1 MHQEY
6 SDFVNPYARSD
17 YLTELE
23 SEIKKEHSD
32 LLRMLDAKRP
42 IHRIIYRMNPTGSF
56 YNFSFK
62 HTGNYILKSIN
73 LIIKFRDPMRVGFNL
88 KDILLD
94 MYFEMYGKETKFS
107 NTETLWSSRLYNRYL
122 RTWLESIDTIS
133 HTESIWKI
141 NIFDFTHVII
151 HSKYLDETNFLRMFP
166 QKSDIISLGTADFF
180 LETLMEPTD
189 ETNSPQI
196 KYLRP
201 KNSDSHVITK
211 QVYKSWITNSGFCI
225 GLFLCFEPISTKS
238 TNELDPD
245 YIPDLISIKITLDS
259 TINIYESDSIV
270 IFETPEFKYAVLIFD
285 PSLRSKENIKD
296 ILDGYVYDSKKIHG
310 LNIISSDDHPVNINM
325 IEQELDETSD
335 TGLELVFDPEYNY
348 SSWFKCH
355 ENFIYLDVV

>member
-1 MHQEY
+1 M
-6 SDFVNPYARSD
+6 S
-17 YLTELE
+17 
-23 SEIKKEHSD
+23 
-32 LLRMLDAKRP
+32 
-42 IHRIIYRMNPTGSF
+42 
-56 YNFSFK
+56 
-62 HTGNYILKSIN
+62 
-73 LIIKFRDPMRVGFNL
+73 VGFKL

-285 PSLRSKENIKD
+285 PALRSKENIKD

-310 LNIISSDDHPVNINM
+310 LNIISSDDYPVNINM
-325 IEQELDETSD
+325 VEQELDETSD
-335 TGLELVFDPEYNY
+335 TSLELVFDPDYNY
-348 SSWFKCH
+348 SSWFNCH